1 MWGGRLRRRAGPARD
16 LLLRDKSHRLRNLDM
31 GDAIRLIDP
40 AGAVQLRHFL
50 GVKALHVR
58 ARVNLEARLRIVRQ
72 RQVQRTVDGGV
83 WKQQQHDHRQQ
94 RDRNAEHENAQP
106 DKAHGDVARLV
117 FGGLQ
122 QFFKHGAM
130 LPGE

>member
-1 MWGGRLRRRAGPARD
+1 MRGGGLRRRAGPARN
-16 LLLRDKSHRLRNLDM
+16 LLLRDETHRLRNRDM
-31 GDAIRLIDP
+31 SDAISLIDP
-40 AGAVQLRHFL
+40 AGAVQLRDFL

-72 RQVQRTVDGGV
+72 RQMQRTVDGGV
-83 WKQQQHDHRQQ
+83 WKQQQNDHRQQ
-94 RDRNAEHENAQP
+94 HDRNAEHENAQP

-117 FGGLQ
+117 FCGLQ

-130 LPGE
+130 LRDE